1 MNRPDVHIHRDA
13 AALFRASAELIA
25 TELETD
31 LRQAGA
37 VTFVLAGGNTPR
49 GVYELLADKPY
60 RDRVDWS
67 RIHFFWGDERCVP
80 PDSPE
85 SNYRMAYDR
94 LISKISVPDLFVHRI
109 RAELEDPE
117 QSAFLYEAEIGKFL
131 PPPQSAGFNLVL
143 LGMGVDGHTASLF
156 PGSHWI
162 GQRLV
167 VPTIAPSFP
176 ARRISMTPHLLN
188 AARRIVFLV
197 SGSQKA
203 QALARVIGD
212 PSCDL
217 PATKIRPITGRLTWM
232 VDEAAASLLSSGRT
246 FR

>member
-1 MNRPDVHIHRDA
+1 MNQPDIRVHRDA
-13 AALFRASAELIA
+13 AALFQASAELIA
-25 TELETD
+25 TELKTA

-49 GVYELLADKPY
+49 SVYELLADKPY
-60 RDRVDWS
+60 RDRLDWS

-85 SNYRMAYDR
+85 SNYRIAYDR
-94 LISKISVPDLFVHRI
+94 LISKIPVPDLLVHRI

-117 QSAFLYEAEIGKFL
+117 QSALLYEAEIRKFL
-131 PPPQSAGFNLVL
+131 PSPQSAGFNLVL

-156 PGSHWI
+156 PGSHWT

-167 VPTIAPSFP
+167 IPTVAPSFP
-176 ARRISMTPHLLN
+176 AHRISMTPHLLN
-188 AARRIVFLV
+188 TTRQIVFLV

-203 QALARVIGD
+203 QALARVLED

-217 PATKIRPITGRLTWM
+217 PATKIRLITGRLTWM
-232 VDEAAASLLSSGRT
+232 VDEAAASLLSSGRAH
-246 FR
+246 